1 MLQFRLSEKVRKLF
15 NFEDEHFS
23 KPVNGD
29 AFLGNWYLDVVELSG
44 RASLLFMAEKTA
56 LSFVLL
62 DVRSDHADTMANGF
76 INGLDHLLREEQFA
90 ERSIRRIFKG
100 IDIMEISIPTNEDTL
115 ARLRHRAGMY
125 QQRVDAA
132 NGLDN
137 CNILDVMKAINREA
151 DGDNGHNSETGAIS
165 PIKATKSLLRNSDI
179 HLH

>member
-1 MLQFRLSEKVRKLF
+1 MLQFRLTEKVRKLF
-15 NFEDEHFS
+15 NFDDEHFS
-23 KPVNGD
+23 EPVNGD
-29 AFLGNWYLDVVELSG
+29 AFLGNWYLDIVELSG
-44 RASLLFMAEKTA
+44 RSSLLFMAEKTA

-90 ERSIRRIFKG
+90 KRSIRRIFEG
-100 IDIMEISIPTNEDTL
+100 IDIMEIAIPTNEGAL
-115 ARLRHRAGMY
+115 ARLQHRAGMY
-125 QQRVDAA
+125 RQRVDAA

-151 DGDNGHNSETGAIS
+151 DGDNGHHSGTGELS
-165 PIKATKSLLRNSDI
+165 PIKATKCLLRNSDI

>member
-1 MLQFRLSEKVRKLF
+1 MLQFRLTEKVRDLF

-23 KPVNGD
+23 EPVSGD
-29 AFLGNWYLDVVELSG
+29 AFLGNWYLDIVELSG

-90 ERSIRRIFKG
+90 ERSIRRIFEG
-100 IDIMEISIPTNEDTL
+100 IDIMEIAVPTNEHAL
-115 ARLRHRAGMY
+115 SRLRHRADMY
-125 QQRVDAA
+125 QQRVVAA

-151 DGDNGHNSETGAIS
+151 DADDEQHSEEGSLS
-165 PIKATKSLLRNSDI
+165 PIKATKSLLRNSDS